1 MHQIRVLNHG
11 CQNLRYISHDNW
23 KMIKCF
29 QGNSIKSRSSVQDG
43 QTESAEE
50 EQWFLTVVDDRR

>member
-1 MHQIRVLNHG
+1 MDARTSGTSVTIT
-11 CQNLRYISHDNW
+11 